1 MMKHT
6 GVIAAALA
14 SLILATP
21 SLAQS
26 VCGERARFLDQLDE
40 RYKEAPAALGV
51 IDNGSVLEL
60 LTSRGG
66 SWTILVT
73 APDGTTCLMATGEN
87 WENIPKL
94 ALGPKA

>member
-1 MMKHT
+1 M
-6 GVIAAALA
+6 
-14 SLILATP
+14 
-21 SLAQS
+21 
-26 VCGERARFLDQLDE
+26 
-40 RYKEAPAALGV
+40 